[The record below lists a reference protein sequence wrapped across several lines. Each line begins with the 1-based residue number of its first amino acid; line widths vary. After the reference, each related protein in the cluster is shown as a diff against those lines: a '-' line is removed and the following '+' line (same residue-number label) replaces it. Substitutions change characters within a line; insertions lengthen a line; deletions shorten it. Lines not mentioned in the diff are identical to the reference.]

1 MQGSARNQKRP
12 SWIQVI
18 AICLAVAAVT
28 MLATGYVLSER
39 YEARQN
45 SAQTGISYRKLDE
58 IRSLIDAYYVGEYEE
73 DELLDMLSVGY
84 MSGINDKWSYYTN
97 AENLQALYEDKS
109 GSYAGIGVT
118 VTLDAETGLL
128 QVMDVYEG
136 SPAAEAGI
144 RRFDMLYTVE
154 GESVAAIGMDATV
167 AKVRGEIGTTV
178 NLEILRDGVVIA
190 MTVERRTVEKTS
202 VYAELINGEIGFLRI
217 SEFTV
222 AAATQFAETL
232 ATLQNIG
239 AKNVIIDVR
248 NNPGGQLSTLIKM
261 LDELMPEGEVFIERD
276 KAGNENRLS
285 VDAEFCDIPVVVLVN
300 EYSYSAAE
308 YFAAVMQEQGRAYV
322 IGSPTTGKGE
332 GQQTFQLSDGSAI
345 TFSVIKYFTPNGVSI
360 GDKGGIVPDM
370 NVEITYDQIT
380 VIGTVDYRDDPQIM
394 AAVGYM
400 QELMQQ

>member
-1 MQGSARNQKRP
+1 MQFSPRKQKRP

-39 YEARQN
+39 YKSVQAPVID
-45 SAQTGISYRKLDE
+45 QTRYQKLDE
-58 IRSLIDAYYVGEYEE
+58 IRSLVDAYYVGEYDE
-73 DELLDMLSVGY
+73 DELLDMLGVGF
-84 MSGINDKWSYYTN
+84 MSGINDKWSYYTS
-97 AENLQALYEDKS
+97 AENLEELYEDKT

-118 VTLDAETGLL
+118 VTLDSATGLL
-128 QVMDVYEG
+128 QVMEVYED

-154 GESVAAIGMDATV
+154 GESVAALGLDATV
-167 AKVRGEIGTTV
+167 SKVRGEIGTTV

-202 VYAELINGEIGFLRI
+202 VYAELIDGEIGFLRV

-222 AAATQFAETL
+222 AAASQFSEKV

-239 AKNVIIDVR
+239 AQCFIIDVR
-248 NNPGGQLSTLIKM
+248 NNVGGRLNTLIKM
-261 LDELMPEGEVFIERD
+261 LDELMPEGVVFIERD
-276 KAGNENRLS
+276 KAGNENRVA
-285 VDAEFCDIPVVVLVN
+285 VDANYCDLPVVVLVN

-322 IGSPTTGKGE
+322 IGTPTTGKGE
-332 GQQTFQLSDGSAI
+332 AQQTFQLSDGSAV
-345 TFSVIKYFTPNGVSI
+345 TFSVLKYYTPNGVSI
-360 GDKGGIVPDM
+360 GDQGGIVPNM
-370 NVEITYDQIT
+370 NVEITYDQIAA
-380 VIGTVDYRDDPQIM
+380 IGTVDYREDPQIM

-400 QELMQQ
+400 QEILAK